1 MGKGGRAV
9 VLFFVASFAALI
21 DDRGKRGDDLMVFV
35 SRICDDRH
43 YTAVHVRFARRGGVS

>member
-1 MGKGGRAV
+1 MGKGKRAA
-9 VLFFVASFAALI
+9 VLFFAAPFCVLI
-21 DDRGKRGDDLMVFV
+21 DDRGKRGDDLMGFV